1 MTIYNLRET
10 LIKYIENSINNDL
23 EFQNDKIK
31 VDKAYNTDNISS
43 SSVFVYIMD
52 NYESKELFEG
62 EGISKFTFQIYTYG
76 KKTKH
81 NGTLV
86 GADDMCTL
94 LNDFIINIFK
104 RENICNNINNIISLK
119 RTSTSPILP
128 LDDSFELYYSA
139 VRYEIEL

>member
-10 LIKYIENSINNDL
+10 LIDYIQKSITNNL

-31 VDKAYNTDNISS
+31 VDKAYNTDNIST

-52 NYESKELFEG
+52 NYESKEIFEG
-62 EGISKFTFQIYTYG
+62 DGITKFTFQIYTYG

-81 NGTLV
+81 NGALV
-86 GADDMCTL
+86 SADDMCTL

-104 RENICNNINNIISLK
+104 KENIYTIIDNIISLK

-139 VRYEIEL
+139 IRYEIEF